1 MGFFGTVA
9 IALKALA
16 TNKLRSLL
24 TMLGIVIGVAAVIA
38 MIAIGRG
45 AQQNVAEQLSGLGSN
60 VIVVWPS
67 SASSGG
73 LRLGASTAPTLSEDD
88 AVAIGREVAGVQ
100 AAAPLLRGN
109 QQIIVG
115 NMNWQSG
122 VHGITND
129 YLEAR
134 DWVLSAGRAFEP
146 SELSASGKVA
156 IIGSTVAR
164 ELFGAADPIDQP
176 MRIGRLPVI
185 VIGVLAPKGQSAWG
199 GDQDDVVMVPI
210 ATMRNRIQGQPT
222 GRIKRVGSISIKAI
236 SAEAL
241 PGVMEGTRALLRQ
254 RHRLQPGQEDDFSMR
269 NLTEIAET
277 REEASRTLA
286 WLLAAVAGV
295 SLLVGGIGIMNI
307 MLVSVTER
315 TREIGLRRAVG
326 ARSRDILLQFLVEA
340 TTLAVIGGLLGT
352 LVGVGAAMMVA
363 ELAGWRAT
371 LTVDSVVLAVSFAAA
386 IGIFFG
392 FWPARKA
399 SRLQPIDA
407 LRHE

>member
-60 VIVVWPS
+60 VLVVWPS

-88 AVAIGREVAGVQ
+88 AAAIGREVAGVQ
-100 AAAPLLRGN
+100 VAAPLLRGN

-115 NMNWQSG
+115 NTNWQSS

-134 DWVLSAGRAFEP
+134 DWVLSAGRAFEQG
-146 SELSASGKVA
+146 ELSASGKVA

-176 MRIGRLPVI
+176 MRIGRLPVT

-199 GDQDDVVMVPI
+199 SDQDDVVMVPI

-222 GRIKRVGSISIKAI
+222 GRLKRVGSISIKAV

-241 PGVMEGTRALLRQ
+241 PGVMDGTRALLRQ

-269 NLTEIAET
+269 DLTEIAET

-340 TTLAVIGGLLGT
+340 ITLAVIGGLLGT
-352 LVGVGAAMMVA
+352 VLGVGTAMIVA
-363 ELAGWRAT
+363 DLAGWRTT

-386 IGIFFG
+386 VGIFFG
-392 FWPARKA
+392 YWPARKA

>member
-60 VIVVWPS
+60 VLVVWPS

-100 AAAPLLRGN
+100 VAAPLLRAN

-134 DWVLSAGRAFEP
+134 DWVLSAGRAFEE

-176 MRIGRLPVI
+176 MRIGRLPVT
-185 VIGVLAPKGQSAWG
+185 VIGVLASKGQSAWG

-222 GRIKRVGSISIKAI
+222 GRMKRVGSISIKAV

-241 PGVMEGTRALLRQ
+241 PGVMEGARALLRQ

-363 ELAGWRAT
+363 ELAGWRTT

>member
-176 MRIGRLPVI
+176 MRIGRLPVT

-222 GRIKRVGSISIKAI
+222 GRMKRVGSISIKAI
-236 SAEAL
+236 GAEAL

-363 ELAGWRAT
+363 ELAGWRTT